1 MAQSATH
8 TAAAF
13 REGSDAELNKETATI
28 ADGGNRL
35 NVEHELVSLHRNLL
49 TVRVTEET
57 LAARYREQEMRT
69 PTHFGTGQEAV
80 AVGVCQALR
89 PDDVVFSHH
98 RCHNHY
104 VAKGGSIYELA
115 AELYGRADGCS
126 GGRGGSVH
134 LTSPENGLIATSAI
148 LGEMTA
154 VAVGAALSF
163 KMDGLDRVAVTFF
176 GEGAMDEGAFYEA
189 LNYASI
195 KKLPVLFACENNL
208 YATESPMS
216 VRQAAG
222 TELCDRVRAF
232 KVEATTL
239 DGNDVLE
246 VYTAAKDAVAKLRAG
261 DGPVFLEMMTYRW
274 REHVGP
280 NFDHELDRTY
290 RSREEVEDWIENRDP
305 VKLSGARLV
314 DRGLASTDVLEDWR
328 SRAQAEVDDAVE
340 RARNAPWPEVSTL
353 FDLV

>member
-1 MAQSATH
+1 M
-8 TAAAF
+8 AAAF
-13 REGSDAELNKETATI
+13 WERRDAELTKETATV
-28 ADGGNRL
+28 ADRGNRL

-57 LAARYREQEMRT
+57 LALRYREQEMRT

-89 PDDVVFSHH
+89 QDDVVFSHH

-104 VAKGGSIYELA
+104 LAKGGNIYALA

-134 LTSPENGLIATSAI
+134 LTAPEQGLIATSAI

-176 GEGAMDEGAFYEA
+176 GEGALDEGAFYEA

-222 TELCDRVRAF
+222 TELCERVRAF
-232 KVEATTL
+232 KVEAATL

-261 DGPVFLEMMTYRW
+261 QGPVFLEMMTYRW

-280 NFDHELDRTY
+280 HYDHDLDRTY
-290 RSREEVEDWIENRDP
+290 RSREEVEDWIANRDP

-314 DRGLASTDVLEDWR
+314 ERGLATSGEIEDWR
-328 SRAQAEVDDAVE
+328 SRAQSEVDDAVE
-340 RARNAPWPEVSTL
+340 RARNAPWPDVATL